1 MSRTGILMR
10 LWWTAVLTMCAVS
23 ASAQQPSDRELIA
36 DLRGGGFVI
45 YFRHADT
52 GPAYVEPPTV
62 DLARC
67 ETQRNLDDNGRAQAA
82 EIGRQF
88 QRLGIPVGPVLS
100 SEFCRCRDTA
110 QLAFGRYEIAHTLT
124 GVRRDP
130 EHAQARQEASRGL
143 RMLLSTPPPAGRNT
157 VLVSHGFNLIDLE
170 GLYLSVQGEAAIY
183 RPDGAGGYS
192 LVARVPPEQWRNFTA
207 SD

>member
-1 MSRTGILMR
+1 VSRARILAW
-10 LWWTAVLTMCAVS
+10 LGWTLVSVVCAAS
-23 ASAQQPSDRELIA
+23 ASAQSLAERELA
-36 DLRGGGFVI
+36 RALREGGYVI

-67 ETQRNLDDNGRAQAA
+67 ETQRNLDDTGRAQAA

-88 QRLGIPVGPVLS
+88 RRLGVPVGPVLS

-143 RMLLSTPPPAGRNT
+143 RMLLSTPPPAGQNT

-183 RPDGAGGYS
+183 RPGGAGGYS
-192 LVARVPPEQWRNFTA
+192 LVARVLPDQWRHFPA